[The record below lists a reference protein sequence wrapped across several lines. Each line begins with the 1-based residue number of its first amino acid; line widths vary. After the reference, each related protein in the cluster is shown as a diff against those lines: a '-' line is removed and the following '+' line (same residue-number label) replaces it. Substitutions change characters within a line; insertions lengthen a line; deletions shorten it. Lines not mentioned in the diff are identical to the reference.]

1 VDLCPSVTTQALKG
15 TKGNEGNDMD
25 VTKMSSGQ
33 RKGEATRI
41 DMVEANQLYAELPRP
56 YNSF

>member
-1 VDLCPSVTTQALKG
+1 MYRLSDRG
-15 TKGNEGNDMD
+15 

-41 DMVEANQLYAELPRP
+41 DIVEANQLCAELPRP

>member
-1 VDLCPSVTTQALKG
+1 LG
-15 TKGNEGNDMD
+15 

-41 DMVEANQLYAELPRP
+41 DIVEANQLYAELPRP
-56 YNSF
+56 YNSC